1 MIEFL
6 FDSKEDQNY
15 RGEDIE
21 LVNPVD
27 MFIEQ
32 IKMCLESDLGGIM
45 GADVTLDLESMVFED
60 NLDALTI
67 ENKVR
72 NAVSNFCS
80 LYSNF
85 NTNISVAFAKGSLR
99 DICLISI
106 KINKDRVVKI
116 LIK

>member
-1 MIEFL
+1 MIDFL

-15 RGEDIE
+15 RFEDLEITNQ
-21 LVNPVD
+21 LDIYV
-27 MFIEQ
+27 EQ

-60 NLDALTI
+60 NLDAQTI

-80 LYSNF
+80 LYSDYS
-85 NTNISVAFAKGSLR
+85 TNISVAFAKGDIR

-106 KINKDRVVKI
+106 TINKIKTVKI